1 MSEQELVA
9 LSPVDGRYAKTTEPL
24 RNIFSEYGLIC
35 YRLQVE
41 TAWFSWLASQP
52 RIPELPALSHKDQI
66 WLEQLAAQFNPHK
79 ALRIKALEA
88 VTNHDVKAVEYFLKE
103 CLAKHEH
110 LRPYVE
116 WVHFCCTSEDINNL
130 AYALMLSRART
141 EVLLPAMQAL
151 INKLDSLA
159 NAFADA
165 AMLARTHGQ
174 PASPTTMGK
183 ELANTSSR
191 LKRQLK
197 QFEAVP
203 LLGKINGAVGNYN
216 AHQITYPEL
225 DWPSICQAFVES
237 IGLEFNPYTT
247 QIEPHDFIVEYC
259 QALGRF
265 NTIMVD
271 YNRDSWGYI
280 SLGYFRHKPNASE
293 TGSSTMPHKVNPI
306 DFENSEGN
314 LGLANALFT
323 AFADSLTTSRWQRD
337 LTDSTLLRN
346 LGVALAHTLIGW
358 QAAMRGT
365 NKLELRADKLKQDLD
380 GAWEVLAEAIQM
392 LMRKHGIDQPYERIK
407 AATRGHSLDQQQWQ
421 TLMTELELPDQ
432 IKAALKGLRPN
443 DYIGLAAKLAK
454 QSSQ

>member
-35 YRLQVE
+35 HRLQVE
-41 TAWFSWLASQP
+41 VAWLSWLASQP
-52 RIPELPALSHKDQI
+52 GIAEFPALRHEDQS
-66 WLEQLAAQFNPHK
+66 WLKQLTTQFNPHQ

-88 VTNHDVKAVEYFLKE
+88 TTNHDVKAVEYYLKE
-103 CLAKHEH
+103 CLAEREH
-110 LRPYVE
+110 LKPYIE

-141 EVLLPAMQAL
+141 TVLVPAMQEL
-151 INKLDSLA
+151 INKLDELA
-159 NAFADA
+159 NTFADA

-183 ELANTSSR
+183 ELANTSAR

-225 DWPSICQAFVES
+225 EWPSICQGFVES

-265 NTIMVD
+265 NKIVVD
-271 YNRDSWGYI
+271 YNRDIWGYI
-280 SLGYFRHKPNASE
+280 SLGYFRHKPCANE
-293 TGSSTMPHKVNPI
+293 IGSSTMPHKVNPI

-314 LGLANALFT
+314 LELTGALF
-323 AFADSLTTSRWQRD
+323 AVFADSLATSRWQRD

-358 QAAMRGT
+358 QATIRGT

-380 GAWEVLAEAIQM
+380 GAWEVLAEAVQM

-407 AATRGHSLDQQQWQ
+407 AATRGRSLNQQQLQ
-421 TLMTELELPDQ
+421 TLIAELELPDQ
-432 IKAALKGLRPN
+432 VKAKLKELKPG
-443 DYIGLAAKLAK
+443 DYIGLAAQLAR
-454 QSSQ
+454 QSGQ